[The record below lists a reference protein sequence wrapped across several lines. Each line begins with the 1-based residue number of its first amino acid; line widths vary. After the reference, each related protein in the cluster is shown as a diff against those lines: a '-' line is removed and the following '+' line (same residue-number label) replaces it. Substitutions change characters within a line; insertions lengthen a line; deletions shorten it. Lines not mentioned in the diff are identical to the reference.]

1 MVAQVGADAV
11 KSKALQ
17 DLSDRAISYVS
28 SAGTYS
34 LVGQSKLKGG
44 GECVKSYI
52 SVTFRYLLV
61 RTALHVLIPRLS
73 MY

>member
-1 MVAQVGADAV
+1 VVAHVGADAV

-28 SAGTYS
+28 TAGTYS

-44 GECVKSYI
+44 GEFTNHSTYYWEQK
-52 SVTFRYLLV
+52 
-61 RTALHVLIPRLS
+61 
-73 MY
+73 